1 MTILHDLNDEEL
13 AVFVAKMGL
22 PKFRAKQLRSHLTK
36 FDDFDDMSDLP
47 KELIAKLKQV
57 AVARPIKENSRFE
70 SKDGSC
76 KFLFELQDGN
86 LIESVY
92 LPHGYGNSVC
102 VSTQVGCAMG
112 CVFCASGAYGRVR
125 NLSAGE
131 ILSQVLFINRKYS
144 QGSRA
149 VSSVVMMGS
158 GSPLDNYDNSLKFIR
173 LINDGNGLNLGMR
186 SISLS
191 TCGLPDKIKKLADD
205 GFTGTLSLSLHA
217 PNDDKRRQIMKIAN
231 AYSIERVIDAVKYF
245 FDKTARRVVFEYA
258 LIEGFN
264 DTDADAKE
272 LAALTRGFACHVNL
286 IRLNKVDN
294 CELCGSSMQRA
305 KEFNALLEKLGV
317 SSTLRRSMGSDVAGA
332 CGQLKNRTVLKANT
346 EKKK

>member
-1 MTILHDLNDEEL
+1 MTLLHDLTDEEL
-13 AVFVAKMGL
+13 SDYVSQMGL
-22 PKFRAKQLRSHLTK
+22 PAFRAKQLRSHLTK
-36 FDDFDDMSDLP
+36 YDDFDDMSDLP
-47 KELIAKLKQV
+47 KSLIIKLKEE
-57 AVARPIKENSRFE
+57 AVARPLKERSRFV

-76 KFLFELQDGN
+76 KFLFELLDGN
-86 LIESVY
+86 LIESVF

-112 CVFCASGAYGRVR
+112 CVFCASGAFGRVR
-125 NLSAGE
+125 NLTAGE
-131 ILSQVLFINRKYS
+131 ILAQVLFINREYS

-173 LINDGNGLNLGMR
+173 LLNDENGLNLGMR

-191 TCGLPDKIKKLADD
+191 TCGIPDKIKRLADD

-217 PNDDKRRQIMKIAN
+217 PNDEKRRQIMKIAN

-245 FDKTARRVVFEYA
+245 FNKTARRVVFEYA

-264 DTDADAKE
+264 DTDADANE
-272 LAALTRGFACHVNL
+272 LAALTRGFSCHVNL

-294 CELCGSSMQRA
+294 CDLSGSSLHRA
-305 KEFNALLEKLGV
+305 NEFNALLEKLGV
-317 SSTLRRSMGSDVAGA
+317 SSTLRRSMGNDVAGA
-332 CGQLKNRTVLKANT
+332 CGQLKNRTVLNAKGD
-346 EKKK
+346 KK